1 MNGTWALNWIVSTL
15 VPDAAPTKAKWIALS
30 TSAVDAG
37 RVGSDGDI
45 PLWVLASRVASGI
58 VVTGITSRM
67 YCYELRVGTVK

>member
-15 VPDAAPTKAKWIALS
+15 VPDSAPTKAKWIALS
-30 TSAVDAG
+30 TSVVTSG
-37 RVGSDGDI
+37 LTGSGADI
-45 PLWVLASRVASGI
+45 SLLASRFAAVI